1 MTVEVEALDRAVES
15 MSRADV
21 SGASGS
27 GKSTAAKKVFDL
39 ALSKNLDSI
48 LVAPPTG
55 APDAGVLAMADVV
68 RHLGD
73 TLAVPSDWTALRH
86 RATELLREHSDE
98 IVLVLDEPSSWRS
111 SAGFFSRRSEEAIET
126 LVGPAASWPSVVC
139 DKPLLDGSLSLPR
152 SNASALTEGE
162 WNSLADAAQE
172 LSHSAIAS
180 LLMTPLQ
187 QRLAAAIVAWGGDPS
202 APDSQRLA
210 IQLAEILGRRRHGRP
225 LWALWQRLALS
236 RTPVDGELLS
246 HLGGGR
252 LDTLADDT
260 LRLVLLDG
268 ADRLHDVLRSV
279 PDDRP
284 PDPELQQAQRREAH
298 EQLFEHHYAKFTE
311 LVEDDRP
318 PASKHAAEALFHA
331 GELDDETRLGL
342 IQIDL
347 VDQLNALGHRLGMIH
362 EDHPAAA
369 AAYRRA
375 LSLAPGD
382 AYATHHLAYHLDVQG
397 LDADEVED
405 QYDRAIA
412 SEPSEP
418 SWHARRVVFLV
429 DTGQPGAARH
439 AWAEAEAAVAD
450 DRGDTALFDE
460 LHLPVA
466 AALLAAGE
474 LSFCDY
480 VLDGVP
486 TYARGALHRQLSR
499 LLAGRFAGQDGG
511 AFVPA
516 PRSGGE
522 WWKLPPERL
531 PARDTSGRALTR
543 WLAGRIEAVTDSGVE
558 VHVAHVN
565 PELGPERAGIMEAS
579 FKVLSDRLLD
589 DLDPRTLAVG
599 QFVEIGRYRA
609 EGHEDRTGIAVLRP
623 PPVSLPLDLLPAS
636 RWLEGGE
643 HGSADDEAA

>member
-1 MTVEVEALDRAVES
+1 MTVEVDVLDRAVETKG
-15 MSRADV
+15 RADV
-21 SGASGS
+21 SGAPGS
-27 GKSTAAKKVFDL
+27 GKSTAARKISEL
-39 ALSKNLDSI
+39 AAATGLESI

-73 TLAVPSDWTALRH
+73 TLAVPSDWSTLRH
-86 RATELLREHSDE
+86 RATELLTERRDE
-98 IVLVLDEPSSWRS
+98 VILVLDEPSSWRS
-111 SAGFFSRRSEEAIET
+111 STGFFSRRSEEAIET
-126 LVGPAASWPSVVC
+126 LVGPGASWPSVVC
-139 DKPLLDGSLSLPR
+139 DKPVLGSSFSLPR
-152 SNASALTEGE
+152 SRTSALTEGE
-162 WNSLADAAQE
+162 WNSLADAARE
-172 LSHSAIAS
+172 LSHSTIAS
-180 LLMTPLQ
+180 HLSTPLQ
-187 QRLAAAIVAWGGDPS
+187 QRLAAAIVAWGG
-202 APDSQRLA
+202 APAAADSHRLA
-210 IQLAEILGRRRHGRP
+210 IQLAEILGQRRHGRR
-225 LWALWQRLALS
+225 LWALWQRLALA
-236 RTPVDGELLS
+236 RTPVDGDLLS
-246 HLGGGR
+246 HLGADG
-252 LDTLADDT
+252 LSLLANDT

-284 PDPELQQAQRREAH
+284 PDPELHQAQRQDAH
-298 EQLFEHHYAKFTE
+298 GLLFEHHYSKFTE
-311 LVEDDRP
+311 LAMADRP

-342 IQIDL
+342 VQIDL
-347 VDQLNALGHRLGMIH
+347 VDQLNALGYRLGMIH
-362 EDHPAAA
+362 DDHSAAVA
-369 AAYRRA
+369 VYRRA

-397 LDADEVED
+397 LDADQVED
-405 QYDRAIA
+405 QYDRAIT

-429 DTGQPGAARH
+429 DTGQPAPARG

-450 DRGDTALFDE
+450 DRGDATLFDE

-466 AALLAAGE
+466 GALLAAGE

-480 VLDGVP
+480 VLEGVP
-486 TYARGALHRQLSR
+486 KYARRARHRELAR

-516 PRSGGE
+516 PRSGVE

-531 PARDTSGRALTR
+531 PARDTSGRVLTR
-543 WLAGRIEAVTDSGVE
+543 WLAGRIEAVTDFGLE

-565 PELGPERAGIMEAS
+565 PELGPERSGIMEAS
-579 FKVLSDRLLD
+579 FEVLSDRLLD
-589 DLDPRTLAVG
+589 DVDPQTLAVG

-609 EGHEDRTGIAVLRP
+609 EDLEDRTGIVVLHP
-623 PPVSLPLDLLPAS
+623 LPVSLPLDLLPAS
-636 RWLEGGE
+636 RWLDGR
-643 HGSADDEAA
+643 